1 MAIGKEISDFIKHL
15 RLHYQFLLLSSTFLL
30 GGLFSSRE
38 HLAEF
43 LIQYLNVHIFLFG
56 GVTAYNSY
64 WDKDKG
70 PIGGM
75 KQPPLMRRW
84 MHHTSLVLQFIGL
97 IIAFISGIYFAIL
110 YICAMIL
117 SVCYSKP
124 SIRWKGR
131 PFLSLIVI
139 GLGNGIISYK

>member
-1 MAIGKEISDFIKHL
+1 
-15 RLHYQFLLLSSTFLL
+15 
-30 GGLFSSRE
+30 
-38 HLAEF
+38 
-43 LIQYLNVHIFLFG
+43 
-56 GVTAYNSY
+56 
-64 WDKDKG
+64 
-70 PIGGM
+70 M

-139 GLGNGIISYK
+139 GLGNGIISYNLGFISYGSIISTTFSLHLMRQAYFKQFKRDYFGGISAGKTFSALSHLAKTLRIIHKVVNFRK